1 MYIPSNS
8 LMYLTEAGG
17 LFLGGGALLLVQGMD
32 LGDAVVNMVKN
43 PCKPDV
49 QVKTARKWI
58 SHLFNFVHFGCESIV
73 FVLTY
78 LADFDK
84 KHRKSSKISRSHCV
98 YTAWWVGLSD
108 DWDRDSVDKSNN
120 EFGWKQHRCPRKTWS
135 GLKYRVKVWTY
146 RNPSTIFIERSWTTN
161 HHWGSWG
168 FSPTF
173 VPGHV
178 PYLQFPRTQCWVLHP
193 CLRHREN
200 LKAKGWPIK
209 RRAVD
214 RVIWTCETK
223 TAGMRKS
230 RKLTAGN

>member
-1 MYIPSNS
+1 MQIFLDVSHW
-8 LMYLTEAGG
+8 GG
-17 LFLGGGALLLVQGMD
+17 RSFFGRRCLVTGPRHGPRGCSCQHG
-32 LGDAVVNMVKN
+32 KK
-43 PCKPDV
+43 PCEPDV
-49 QVKTARKWI
+49 QVKTARKLV

-84 KHRKSSKISRSHCV
+84 KHRASSKLSRSHCV

-120 EFGWKQHRCPRKTWS
+120 EFGWKQHRCPRKTWR

-146 RNPSTIFIERSWTTN
+146 RNPSTVFIERSWTTN

-173 VPGHV
+173 VPDHV
-178 PYLQFPRTQCWVLHP
+178 PV
-193 CLRHREN
+193 
-200 LKAKGWPIK
+200 PIS
-209 RRAVD
+209 AIHQD
-214 RVIWTCETK
+214 SMLSTSSLSSSSWE
-223 TAGMRKS
+223 S
-230 RKLTAGN
+230 